1 MPRVL
6 LFLLF
11 MTLGTGLAYLLLVQ
25 EEEDRDEGEL
35 VGEVPVDQMLL
46 KGVVME
52 HLEGERLAWRIQAA
66 EALHNDRGDATV
78 LSRVTFHVFRVP
90 DTGAPAPE
98 SAPVLHGTARRAVLS
113 SSPQRVLLTGNVVL
127 ARGAET
133 VLRSERVSYDHGA
146 QRIQAPQAF
155 ELRTGRS
162 LQTGVALDYDL
173 VTEKA
178 SFRAPRIHYRRADG

>member
-1 MPRVL
+1 MPRIL

-25 EEEDRDEGEL
+25 EEVRDEAEL

-52 HLEGERLAWRIQAA
+52 HLEGERLAWRIEAA
-66 EALHNDRGDATV
+66 EALHNDRGDSTV
-78 LSRVTFHVFRVP
+78 LSGVTFDVFRAP
-90 DTGAPAPE
+90 DAGAGSPGAAPA
-98 SAPVLHGTARRAVLS
+98 LHGTARRAVLS
-113 SSPQRVLLTGNVVL
+113 GSPRRVLLTGNVVMS
-127 ARGAET
+127 RGADT

-155 ELRTGRS
+155 ELRTGRT

-173 VTEKA
+173 VTETA
-178 SFRAPRIHYRRADG
+178 TFRSPRILYRHADG

>member
-11 MTLGTGLAYLLLVQ
+11 MTLGTGLAYFLLVQ
-25 EEEDRDEGEL
+25 EEVRDEGEL

-52 HLEGERLAWRIQAA
+52 HLEGERVVWRIQAA
-66 EALHNDRGDATV
+66 EALHNDRGDSTV
-78 LSRVTFHVFRVP
+78 LSRVIFDIF
-90 DTGAPAPE
+90 GAPEAGTPAPGAA
-98 SAPVLHGTARRAVLS
+98 APTLHGTARRAVLS
-113 SSPQRVLLTGNVVL
+113 GSPRRVLLMGNVVME
-127 ARGAET
+127 RGAEA

-146 QRIQAPQAF
+146 QRIQAPLAF
-155 ELRTGRS
+155 ELRTGQT

-178 SFRAPRIHYRRADG
+178 TFKSPRIFYRQADG